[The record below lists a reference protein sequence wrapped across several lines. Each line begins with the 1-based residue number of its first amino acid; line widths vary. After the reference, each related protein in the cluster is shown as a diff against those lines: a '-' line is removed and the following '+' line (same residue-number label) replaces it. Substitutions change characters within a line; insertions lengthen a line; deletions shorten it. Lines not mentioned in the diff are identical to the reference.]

1 MKTKEMFPQK
11 LIRIQK
17 RNQKELAKWEKEK
30 SRSKNRFYLFY
41 LVFIICLIYI
51 TDEVASQIGT
61 LMKTEIA
68 NDLFAKYGD
77 SSVGL
82 LDILTMVVVP
92 FQVLAIFYKPLADRF
107 GRKTFL
113 LINTFGMSLSL
124 LLIYL
129 SDSIVVYA
137 LGACVVQFFIPHDM
151 QVVYIM
157 ESAPSKHRARIYS
170 SIKFVANM
178 GVMLIPLLRK
188 LLMNEASEW
197 RNVYL
202 VPAIIGISA
211 CAVAFFFARETDAF
225 VDSRIKYLKMNAD
238 ERIKEIESKSVDN
251 AQGGVIPALKFA
263 FKHKQLRWLYIVGA
277 LANVGFVTTLNYQ
290 VILSYGYA
298 ENYVSN
304 GLFASL
310 GEEVMNAVSIGPV
323 TDALFMFPVGCAFSQ
338 VIMGFISDSKGR
350 KSAAITTVVNC
361 LISFI
366 GFSVG
371 AKMAW
376 NPYLVGFLC
385 GACIGS
391 YYSTNDVIIM
401 MIGESAPT
409 NLRSSI
415 MSAEFVVVA
424 AGVVV
429 SYGVSLPLITLLGN
443 TVTGIVAFALTVPGF
458 IAALISMATKT
469 HDTKGIDLDKVTGF
483 EWD

>member
-1 MKTKEMFPQK
+1 MINKKMSPQK
-11 LIRIQK
+11 LIKIQK
-17 RNQKELAKWEKEK
+17 RNQKELVKWEREK
-30 SRSKNRFYLFY
+30 ARPKNRFYLFY

-68 NDLFAKYGD
+68 NDLFSKYGD
-77 SSVGL
+77 GSVGL

-129 SDSIVVYA
+129 SDSIIAYA

-202 VPAIIGISA
+202 VPAIIGIFA
-211 CAVAFFFARETDAF
+211 CTVAFFFARETEAF
-225 VDSRIKYLKMNAD
+225 IDSRIKYLKMNAF
-238 ERIKEIESKSVDN
+238 ERAEEERKSEEN
-251 AQGGVIPALKFA
+251 AQGGVVPALKFA

-304 GLFASL
+304 GLFSSL
-310 GEEVMNAVSIGPV
+310 SEDVMNAVSIGPV
-323 TDALFMFPVGCAFSQ
+323 TEALFMFPVGCAFSQ

-350 KSAAITTVVNC
+350 KAAAITTVVNC
-361 LISFI
+361 LIAFI
-366 GFSVG
+366 GFSLG

-376 NPYLVGFLC
+376 NPYFVGFLC

-458 IAALISMATKT
+458 IAALIAMAIKT
-469 HDTKGIDLDKVTGF
+469 HDTKGIDLDKVTGS

>member
-1 MKTKEMFPQK
+1 MNNKGISREKAAQIQRKREKE
-11 LIRIQK
+11 I
-17 RNQKELAKWEKEK
+17 AKWERERLRPKK
-30 SRSKNRFYLFY
+30 RFYLVY
-41 LVFIICLIYI
+41 LVFIISLIYI

-68 NDLFAKYGD
+68 NDLFARYGE

-92 FQVLAIFYKPLADRF
+92 FQILAIFYKPLADRF

-113 LINTFGMSLSL
+113 IINTFGISLSM
-124 LLIYL
+124 LLIFL
-129 SDSIVVYA
+129 SDSIVLYA
-137 LGACVVQFFIPHDM
+137 LGACIVQFFIPHDM

-178 GVMLIPLLRK
+178 GVMLIPLLRR
-188 LLMNEASEW
+188 LLMSEASEW
-197 RNVYL
+197 RNVYF
-202 VPAIIGISA
+202 VPAVIGIFA
-211 CAVAFFFARETDAF
+211 CFIALFFARETDAF
-225 VDSRIKYLKMNAD
+225 IDSRLKYLRMTD
-238 ERIKEIESKSVDN
+238 EQRALEKAQKNTDN
-251 AQGGVIPALKFA
+251 NQGGVIPALKFA
-263 FKHKQLRWLYIVGA
+263 FKHKQLKWLYIVGA
-277 LANVGFVTTLNYQ
+277 LANIGFVTTLNYQ

-298 ENYVSN
+298 ESMF
-304 GLFASL
+304 GATT
-310 GEEVMNAVSIGPV
+310 EEVMDAVSIGPV
-323 TDALFMFPVGCAFSQ
+323 TTALFMFPVGCAFSQ

-350 KSAAITTVVNC
+350 KAAAITTVCNC
-361 LISFI
+361 LLAFI

-376 NPYLVGFLC
+376 HPYVVGFLC

-424 AGVVV
+424 IGVVI

-443 TVTGIVAFALTVPGF
+443 SVTGAVAFALTVPGF
-458 IAALISMATKT
+458 IAALVAMALKT
-469 HDTKGIDLDKVTGF
+469 HDTKGVDLDCVTGC